1 MKKIILLTIL
11 AWIFAAG
18 AWAQTI
24 DTKTSKMQEN
34 IYGGTI
40 DAKVAFYQKRLY
52 LSDSKYPILSQ
63 IGQDAIEKVS
73 FLKAYRQQLVKNMTA
88 KNIKLKKS
96 SLNAFLLSKTNNIG
110 TSVEAYSQ
118 E

>member
-11 AWIFAAG
+11 AWVFTAG

-40 DAKVAFYQKRLY
+40 DAKVAFYQKRIY
-52 LSDSKYPILSQ
+52 LADSKFSGLAE
-63 IGQDAIEKVS
+63 IGQEAIEKVS
-73 FLKAYRQQLVKNMTA
+73 FYKAYRQQLIKNMATE
-88 KNIKLKKS
+88 NIKLKRS
-96 SLNAFLLSKTNNIG
+96 SLNAFLLSKTNNLS
-110 TSVEAYSQ
+110 TSIEAYSQ

>member
-11 AWIFAAG
+11 ACIFATG
-18 AWAQTI
+18 AWAQTL

-40 DAKVAFYQKRLY
+40 DAKAAFYQKRIY
-52 LSDSKYPILSQ
+52 LADSKSPILAE

-73 FLKAYRQQLVKNMTA
+73 FYKAYRQQLIKDMA
-88 KNIKLKKS
+88 AENIKLKRS
-96 SLNAFLLSKTNNIG
+96 SLNAFLLSKTNNLS
-110 TSVEAYSQ
+110 TSMEAYSQ